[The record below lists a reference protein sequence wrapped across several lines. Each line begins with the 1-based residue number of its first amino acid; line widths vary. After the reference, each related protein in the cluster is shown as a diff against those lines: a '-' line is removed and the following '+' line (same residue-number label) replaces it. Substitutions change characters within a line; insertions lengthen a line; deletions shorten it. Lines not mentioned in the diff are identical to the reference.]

1 MVDYLPFV
9 ILLWGLYTTA
19 GGILIKGNLPGTP
32 LVNTLILLAGT
43 IIASWI
49 GTTGAAMLLIRPL
62 LRLGSL
68 AILSLAILL
77 SFSRAAWG
85 LAAFSGLGVYLLVF
99 IGTRDAHARARLLGF
114 ALAAILTIIPFY
126 LVMAEVDMARSTLVG
141 IIMGLGA
148 VQIVVHL
155 VYFLHLKRS
164 SEEGW
169 NFFATIFA
177 VIILVIVLA
186 GSLWVMHNMNE
197 NMMPMHDMEQQLEQ
211 MRSLQSQQG

>member
-1 MVDYLPFV
+1 MSAD
-9 ILLWGLYTTA
+9 THHA
-19 GGILIKGNLPGTP
+19 HDHGTMGQ
-32 LVNTLILLAGT
+32 LMI
-43 IIASWI
+43 
-49 GTTGAAMLLIRPL
+49 
-62 LRLGSL
+62 
-68 AILSLAILL
+68 
-77 SFSRAAWG
+77 
-85 LAAFSGLGVYLLVF
+85 
-99 IGTRDAHARARLLGF
+99 GF

-141 IIMGLGA
+141 ISMGLGA

-177 VIILVIVLA
+177 VVILVIVLA

-197 NMMPMHDMEQQLEQ
+197 NMMPMHEMDQHIEQ
-211 MRSLQSQQG
+211 MKSLQSQQG

>member
-1 MVDYLPFV
+1 MSAD
-9 ILLWGLYTTA
+9 THHA
-19 GGILIKGNLPGTP
+19 HDHGTMGQ
-32 LVNTLILLAGT
+32 LMI
-43 IIASWI
+43 
-49 GTTGAAMLLIRPL
+49 
-62 LRLGSL
+62 
-68 AILSLAILL
+68 
-77 SFSRAAWG
+77 
-85 LAAFSGLGVYLLVF
+85 
-99 IGTRDAHARARLLGF
+99 GF

-148 VQIVVHL
+148 VQIIVHL

-197 NMMPMHDMEQQLEQ
+197 NMMPMHEMDQHIEQ
-211 MRSLQSQQG
+211 MKSLQSQQG

>member
-1 MVDYLPFV
+1 MSAD
-9 ILLWGLYTTA
+9 THHA
-19 GGILIKGNLPGTP
+19 HDHGTMGQ
-32 LVNTLILLAGT
+32 LMI
-43 IIASWI
+43 
-49 GTTGAAMLLIRPL
+49 
-62 LRLGSL
+62 
-68 AILSLAILL
+68 
-77 SFSRAAWG
+77 
-85 LAAFSGLGVYLLVF
+85 
-99 IGTRDAHARARLLGF
+99 GF

-155 VYFLHLKRS
+155 VYFLHLKPS

-197 NMMPMHDMEQQLEQ
+197 NMMPMHEMDQHIEQ
-211 MRSLQSQQG
+211 MKSLQSQQG